1 MAYLGVDIG
10 TTGAKA
16 VVFRPD
22 GMVAA
27 SAYREY
33 PLIHPRPGWAEL
45 DPRQV
50 WAAVTEVIRESAAQ
64 TKDPIQALA
73 FSALGEAVTPVDV
86 HGEPLDNTLIA
97 MDVRAERECAW
108 LGEQLG
114 RRALFEI
121 TGQPLHPMYSL
132 NKILWWKN
140 HKPEVYRQTHKFL
153 CWQDYAVSRLG
164 CDPVIDYSLA
174 SRMFTFDL
182 RHKTWNTRILETAD
196 LAPDRLP
203 IPRPS
208 GTVIGSVSPS
218 AASPL
223 GLTAYTQVVAGGF
236 DQPAAALGAGI
247 LAPGVAVDG
256 LGTVECVTPA
266 LDRPVTDDA
275 LLEGNIPCCPHVV
288 DGLYIFM
295 AFNFTGGNLLRWH
308 RDQFALE
315 EKLEA
320 ERTGRDVYD
329 LIIEKALRTETG
341 AMVLPHFL
349 GTGTPH
355 LDPHSRGAILG
366 LTLDVTRHQAARA
379 ILEGIGY
386 EMLMNLSI
394 LERAGVSIGELRATG
409 GGAKS
414 PAWLRLKAS
423 LFGKRITA
431 MKTTEGGCLAMAMQ
445 SATAC
450 GEYATIQEAIG
461 QALQFGET
469 YDPDPEQQAYY
480 QNRFATYLKIYPRL
494 KELNHE
500 LAALGQRMRNP

>member
-1 MAYLGVDIG
+1 MVYMGVDIG
-10 TTGAKA
+10 TTGTKA

-22 GMVAA
+22 GTVAA

-45 DPRQV
+45 DPWLV
-50 WAAVTEVIRESAAQ
+50 WESVTEVLRESAGRARE
-64 TKDPIQALA
+64 PIQAIA

-114 RRALFEI
+114 RRVLYEI

-140 HKPEVYRQTHKFL
+140 HKPEVYRKAHKFL

-182 RHKTWNTRILETAD
+182 RQKTWNSRILETAD
-196 LAPDRLP
+196 LSPDRLP

-208 GTVIGSVSPS
+208 GTIIGTVSPS
-218 AASPL
+218 AARAL
-223 GLTAYTQVVAGGF
+223 GLTAHTRVIAGGF

-247 LAPGVAVDG
+247 LTPGTAVDG
-256 LGTVECVTPA
+256 LGTVECITPA
-266 LDRPVTDDA
+266 LDRPVTDDS

-288 DGLYIFM
+288 EGLYIFM
-295 AFNFTGGNLLRWH
+295 AFNFTGGNLLRWY
-308 RDQFALE
+308 RDQFAHE

-320 ERTGRDVYD
+320 EQTGRDVYD
-329 LIIEKALRTETG
+329 LIIEKALRTETA

-355 LDPHSRGAILG
+355 LDPHSRGAFLG
-366 LTLDVTRHQAARA
+366 LTLDVTRHQLARA

-386 EMLMNLSI
+386 EMLLNLSL

-414 PAWLRLKAS
+414 PAWLRMKAN

-450 GEYATIQEAIG
+450 GEYGSIQEAIG
-461 QALQFGET
+461 QALRFGET
-469 YDPDPEQQAYY
+469 YEPDPEQQAYY
-480 QNRFATYLKIYPRL
+480 QKRFETYMKIYPRL

-500 LAALGQRMRNP
+500 LAELGQTARNP